1 MFQVFSYTPPD
12 LSSYST
18 FDGDYANLTNTPTLF
33 NGDYFSLTNRPTIP
47 SALAD
52 LANVSSTA
60 PTAGQVLKWDGSE
73 WAPAADSTGG
83 GGSGIALTDLSVGAE
98 DPASGDG
105 GISYD
110 NTTGVFKYA
119 PPDLSG
125 YQPTSN
131 VNADIDAHL
140 NQSGPTDGY
149 VLSWTS
155 GDYAWVSNAGGG
167 GIALT
172 DLSVGAEGT
181 ASGDGAIAYNDTTGV
196 FTYTPP
202 DLSDYATVSGNLA
215 SLQSSIASTYQP
227 IGSYLTAETN
237 DLTAAVTWANI
248 PDANVPESAV
258 TQHTAALTIT
268 ESQISDFGTYLT
280 SYTETDT
287 LDDVI
292 GRGATTTTTA
302 VIPFLYANQAAFPN
316 ASTYHGAIAHSHSD
330 GAMYFA
336 HGGNWNR
343 LANYTDL
350 SPYQTVGT
358 LGTNIDLHLNQGNPT
373 AGYVLSWN
381 GSDYAWVSNSTLS
394 NIQDE
399 TYGVS
404 VTGKMAIGT
413 IDIGSGI
420 NASPGATFDL
430 QGTTINFGSATI
442 MGGNAFDDVI
452 DTHLWSGSTQPTN
465 GYVLSWDSTANSGNG
480 DYAWV
485 SNSGGLT
492 NTDSL
497 AEGSTNLYY
506 TDARF
511 DARLQTR
518 NFGNLADVDTS
529 GASNGQVLAWSSA
542 NSQWEPLTISSGIAL
557 TDLSVTTASAGTAAL
572 SYDNT
577 SGVFTYTP
585 PDLSSYLTSVPAQ
598 SFASLTGKPTTL
610 AGYGITDA
618 VGSGS
623 TLDTNTIQTSSGNL
637 TISADNYVR
646 IDSDN
651 NGQIEI
657 GTNSGV
663 GDVRIGNEGNGTSIH
678 MEGVTTFEQ
687 DVKFETG
694 VEEKFQTLTGQ
705 SGVVNHNCNDGHI
718 FYHTTPAG
726 DITANITNLGLTQ
739 EYASNITIIVNQGAT
754 ARIVSAVQIGG
765 SAQTINWQGGS
776 APTGTSNGIDSFSF
790 TILNDGGSYVVLGQ
804 MVDFA

>member
-1 MFQVFSYTPPD
+1 MATNYLRKLELGGLHVDSTVDATSYIGDQTDIWTDDNDLGTWRIGDGVTPGGVILFSNGGGGAPTALSDLSNVSTAVPTAGQVLKWSGTQWAPAQDQTNTGAGIALTDLSVTQAAASGGGALSYNDVSGVFSYTPPD

-47 SALAD
+47 AALAD
-52 LANVSSTA
+52 LSNVSSTA
-60 PTAGQVLKWDGSE
+60 PNAGQVLKWDGSE

-83 GGSGIALTDLSVGAE
+83 GGS
-98 DPASGDG
+98 
-105 GISYD
+105 
-110 NTTGVFKYA
+110 
-119 PPDLSG
+119 
-125 YQPTSN
+125 
-131 VNADIDAHL
+131 
-140 NQSGPTDGY
+140 
-149 VLSWTS
+149 
-155 GDYAWVSNAGGG
+155 

-215 SLQSSIASTYQP
+215 SLQTSIASTYQP

-248 PDANVPESAV
+248 PDANVPASAV
-258 TQHTAALTIT
+258 TQHTAALTITESQISDLGSYLTDYTVTESDVTTHQAALSIT

-302 VIPFLYANQAAFPN
+302 VIPFLYANQSAFPN

-373 AGYVLSWN
+373 AGFVLSWD
-381 GSDYAWVSNSTLS
+381 GSDYAWVSN
-394 NIQDE
+394 
-399 TYGVS
+399 
-404 VTGKMAIGT
+404 
-413 IDIGSGI
+413 GS
-420 NASPGATFDL
+420 TFD
-430 QGTTINFGSATI
+430 GTFG
-442 MGGNAFDDVI
+442 
-452 DTHLWSGSTQPTN
+452 
-465 GYVLSWDSTANSGNG
+465 
-480 DYAWV
+480 
-485 SNSGGLT
+485 
-492 NTDSL
+492 
-497 AEGSTNLYY
+497 
-506 TDARF
+506 
-511 DARLQTR
+511 
-518 NFGNLADVDTS
+518 
-529 GASNGQVLAWSSA
+529 
-542 NSQWEPLTISSGIAL
+542 
-557 TDLSVTTASAGTAAL
+557 
-572 SYDNT
+572 
-577 SGVFTYTP
+577 
-585 PDLSSYLTSVPAQ
+585 
-598 SFASLTGKPTTL
+598 SLTGTPTTL

-657 GTNSGV
+657 GTDSGV

-687 DVKFETG
+687 NVKIETG
-694 VEEKFQTLTGQ
+694 VQEKFGTLTGQ
-705 SGVVNHNCNDGHI
+705 SGVVAHNCNDGHL

-726 DITANITNLGLTQ
+726 DITANFTNLGLAQ
-739 EYASNITIIVNQGAT
+739 EYATNLTVIINQGAT
-754 ARIVSAVQIGG
+754 PYEITAIQIEG

-776 APTGTSNGIDSFSF
+776 APTGNANGIDSFSF
-790 TILNDGGSYVVLGQ
+790 TVLNDGGSYVIMGQ
-804 MVDFA
+804 MVDFT

>member
-1 MFQVFSYTPPD
+1 MATNYLRKLELGGLHVDSTVDATSYIGDQTDIWTDDNDLGTWRIGDGVTPGGVILFSNGGGGAPTALSDLSNVSTAVPTAGQVLKWSGTQWAPAQDQTNTGAGIALTDLSVTQAAASGGGALSYNDVSGVFSYTPPD

-47 SALAD
+47 AALAD
-52 LANVSSTA
+52 LSNVSSTA
-60 PTAGQVLKWDGSE
+60 PNAGQVLKWDGSE

-83 GGSGIALTDLSVGAE
+83 GGS
-98 DPASGDG
+98 
-105 GISYD
+105 
-110 NTTGVFKYA
+110 
-119 PPDLSG
+119 
-125 YQPTSN
+125 
-131 VNADIDAHL
+131 
-140 NQSGPTDGY
+140 
-149 VLSWTS
+149 
-155 GDYAWVSNAGGG
+155 

-215 SLQSSIASTYQP
+215 SLQTSIASTYQP

-248 PDANVPESAV
+248 PDANVPASAV
-258 TQHTAALTIT
+258 TQHTAALTITESQISDLGSYLTDYTVTESDVTTHQAALSIT

-302 VIPFLYANQAAFPN
+302 VIPFYYANQSAFPN

-373 AGYVLSWN
+373 AGFVLSWD
-381 GSDYAWVSNSTLS
+381 GSDYAWVSN
-394 NIQDE
+394 
-399 TYGVS
+399 
-404 VTGKMAIGT
+404 
-413 IDIGSGI
+413 GS
-420 NASPGATFDL
+420 TFD
-430 QGTTINFGSATI
+430 GAFG
-442 MGGNAFDDVI
+442 
-452 DTHLWSGSTQPTN
+452 
-465 GYVLSWDSTANSGNG
+465 
-480 DYAWV
+480 
-485 SNSGGLT
+485 
-492 NTDSL
+492 
-497 AEGSTNLYY
+497 
-506 TDARF
+506 
-511 DARLQTR
+511 
-518 NFGNLADVDTS
+518 
-529 GASNGQVLAWSSA
+529 
-542 NSQWEPLTISSGIAL
+542 
-557 TDLSVTTASAGTAAL
+557 
-572 SYDNT
+572 
-577 SGVFTYTP
+577 
-585 PDLSSYLTSVPAQ
+585 
-598 SFASLTGKPTTL
+598 SLTGTPTTL

-657 GTNSGV
+657 GTDSGV

-687 DVKFETG
+687 NVKIETG
-694 VEEKFQTLTGQ
+694 VQEKFGTLTGQ
-705 SGVVNHNCNDGHI
+705 SGVVAHNCNDGHL

-726 DITANITNLGLTQ
+726 DITANFTNLGLAQ
-739 EYASNITIIVNQGAT
+739 EYATNLTVIINQGAT
-754 ARIVSAVQIGG
+754 PYEITAIQIEG

-776 APTGTSNGIDSFSF
+776 APTGNANGIDSFSF
-790 TILNDGGSYVVLGQ
+790 TVLNDGGSYVIMGQ
-804 MVDFA
+804 MVDFT

>member
-1 MFQVFSYTPPD
+1 MATNYLRKLELGGLHVDSTVDATSYIGDQTDIWTDDNDLGTWRIGDGVTPGGVILFSNGGGGAPTALSDLSNVSTAVPTAGQVLKWSGTQWAPAQDQTNTGAGIALTDLSVTQAAASGGGALSYNDVSGVFSYTPPD

-47 SALAD
+47 AALAD
-52 LANVSSTA
+52 LSNVSSTA
-60 PTAGQVLKWDGSE
+60 PNAGQVLKWDGSE

-83 GGSGIALTDLSVGAE
+83 GGS
-98 DPASGDG
+98 
-105 GISYD
+105 
-110 NTTGVFKYA
+110 
-119 PPDLSG
+119 
-125 YQPTSN
+125 
-131 VNADIDAHL
+131 
-140 NQSGPTDGY
+140 
-149 VLSWTS
+149 
-155 GDYAWVSNAGGG
+155 

-215 SLQSSIASTYQP
+215 SLQTSIASTYQP

-248 PDANVPESAV
+248 PDANVPASAV
-258 TQHTAALTIT
+258 TQHTAALTITESQISDLGSYITDYTVTESDVTTHQAALSIT

-302 VIPFLYANQAAFPN
+302 VIPFLYANQSAFPN

-373 AGYVLSWN
+373 SGYVLSWD
-381 GSDYAWVSNSTLS
+381 GSDYAWVSN
-394 NIQDE
+394 
-399 TYGVS
+399 
-404 VTGKMAIGT
+404 
-413 IDIGSGI
+413 GS
-420 NASPGATFDL
+420 TFD
-430 QGTTINFGSATI
+430 GAFG
-442 MGGNAFDDVI
+442 
-452 DTHLWSGSTQPTN
+452 
-465 GYVLSWDSTANSGNG
+465 
-480 DYAWV
+480 
-485 SNSGGLT
+485 
-492 NTDSL
+492 
-497 AEGSTNLYY
+497 
-506 TDARF
+506 
-511 DARLQTR
+511 
-518 NFGNLADVDTS
+518 
-529 GASNGQVLAWSSA
+529 
-542 NSQWEPLTISSGIAL
+542 
-557 TDLSVTTASAGTAAL
+557 
-572 SYDNT
+572 
-577 SGVFTYTP
+577 
-585 PDLSSYLTSVPAQ
+585 
-598 SFASLTGKPTTL
+598 SLTGTPTTL

-657 GTNSGV
+657 GTDSGV

-687 DVKFETG
+687 NVKIETG
-694 VEEKFQTLTGQ
+694 VQEKFGTLTGQ
-705 SGVVNHNCNDGHI
+705 SGVVAHNCNDGHL

-726 DITANITNLGLTQ
+726 DITANFTNLGLAQ
-739 EYASNITIIVNQGAT
+739 EYATNLTVIINQGAT
-754 ARIVSAVQIGG
+754 PYEITAIQIEG

-776 APTGTSNGIDSFSF
+776 APTGNANGIDSFSF
-790 TILNDGGSYVVLGQ
+790 TVLNDGGSYVIMGQ
-804 MVDFA
+804 MVDFT

>member
-1 MFQVFSYTPPD
+1 MATNYLRKLELGGLHVDSTVDATSYIGDQTDIWTDDNDLGTWRIGDGVTPGGVILFSNGGGGAPTALSDLSNVSTAVPTAGQVLKWSGTQWAPAQDQTNTGAGIALTDLSVTQAAASGGGALSYNDVSGVFSYTPPD

-47 SALAD
+47 AALAD
-52 LANVSSTA
+52 LSNVSSTA
-60 PTAGQVLKWDGSE
+60 PNAGQVLKWDGSE

-83 GGSGIALTDLSVGAE
+83 GGS
-98 DPASGDG
+98 
-105 GISYD
+105 
-110 NTTGVFKYA
+110 
-119 PPDLSG
+119 
-125 YQPTSN
+125 
-131 VNADIDAHL
+131 
-140 NQSGPTDGY
+140 
-149 VLSWTS
+149 
-155 GDYAWVSNAGGG
+155 

-215 SLQSSIASTYQP
+215 SLQTSIASTYQP

-248 PDANVPESAV
+248 PDANVPASAV
-258 TQHTAALTIT
+258 TQHTAALTITESQISDLGSYLTDYTVTESDVTTHQAALSIT

-302 VIPFLYANQAAFPN
+302 VIPFLYANQSAFPN

-373 AGYVLSWN
+373 AGFVLSWD
-381 GSDYAWVSNSTLS
+381 GSDYAWVSN
-394 NIQDE
+394 
-399 TYGVS
+399 
-404 VTGKMAIGT
+404 
-413 IDIGSGI
+413 GS
-420 NASPGATFDL
+420 TFD
-430 QGTTINFGSATI
+430 GAFG
-442 MGGNAFDDVI
+442 
-452 DTHLWSGSTQPTN
+452 
-465 GYVLSWDSTANSGNG
+465 
-480 DYAWV
+480 
-485 SNSGGLT
+485 
-492 NTDSL
+492 
-497 AEGSTNLYY
+497 
-506 TDARF
+506 
-511 DARLQTR
+511 
-518 NFGNLADVDTS
+518 
-529 GASNGQVLAWSSA
+529 
-542 NSQWEPLTISSGIAL
+542 
-557 TDLSVTTASAGTAAL
+557 
-572 SYDNT
+572 
-577 SGVFTYTP
+577 
-585 PDLSSYLTSVPAQ
+585 
-598 SFASLTGKPTTL
+598 SLTGTPTTL

-657 GTNSGV
+657 GTDSGV

-687 DVKFETG
+687 NVKIETG
-694 VEEKFQTLTGQ
+694 VQEKFGTLTGQ
-705 SGVVNHNCNDGHI
+705 SGVVAHNCNDGHL

-726 DITANITNLGLTQ
+726 DITANFTNLGLAQ
-739 EYASNITIIVNQGAT
+739 EYATNLTVIINQGAT
-754 ARIVSAVQIGG
+754 PYEITAIQIEG

-776 APTGTSNGIDSFSF
+776 APTGNANGIDSFSF
-790 TILNDGGSYVVLGQ
+790 TVLNDGGSYVIMGQ
-804 MVDFA
+804 MVDFT

>member
-1 MFQVFSYTPPD
+1 M
-12 LSSYST
+12 
-18 FDGDYANLTNTPTLF
+18 
-33 NGDYFSLTNRPTIP
+33 
-47 SALAD
+47 
-52 LANVSSTA
+52 
-60 PTAGQVLKWDGSE
+60 
-73 WAPAADSTGG
+73 
-83 GGSGIALTDLSVGAE
+83 
-98 DPASGDG
+98 
-105 GISYD
+105 
-110 NTTGVFKYA
+110 
-119 PPDLSG
+119 
-125 YQPTSN
+125 
-131 VNADIDAHL
+131 
-140 NQSGPTDGY
+140 
-149 VLSWTS
+149 
-155 GDYAWVSNAGGG
+155 
-167 GIALT
+167 
-172 DLSVGAEGT
+172 
-181 ASGDGAIAYNDTTGV
+181 
-196 FTYTPP
+196 
-202 DLSDYATVSGNLA
+202 
-215 SLQSSIASTYQP
+215 
-227 IGSYLTAETN
+227 
-237 DLTAAVTWANI
+237 
-248 PDANVPESAV
+248 
-258 TQHTAALTIT
+258 
-268 ESQISDFGTYLT
+268 
-280 SYTETDT
+280 
-287 LDDVI
+287 
-292 GRGATTTTTA
+292 
-302 VIPFLYANQAAFPN
+302 IPFYYANQSAFPN
-316 ASTYHGAIAHSHSD
+316 ASTYHGAIGHSHSD

-373 AGYVLSWN
+373 SGYVLSWN
-381 GSDYAWVSNSTLS
+381 GSDYAWV
-394 NIQDE
+394 
-399 TYGVS
+399 
-404 VTGKMAIGT
+404 
-413 IDIGSGI
+413 
-420 NASPGATFDL
+420 
-430 QGTTINFGSATI
+430 
-442 MGGNAFDDVI
+442 
-452 DTHLWSGSTQPTN
+452 
-465 GYVLSWDSTANSGNG
+465 AN
-480 DYAWV
+480 WV
-485 SNSGGLT
+485 SN
-492 NTDSL
+492 
-497 AEGSTNLYY
+497 GSTF
-506 TDARF
+506 DGF

-518 NFGNLADVDTS
+518 NLGNMADVDTS

-542 NSQWEPLTISSGIAL
+542 NSQWEPLTLSSGGIAL

-657 GTNSGV
+657 GTDSGV

-687 DVKFETG
+687 NVKIETG
-694 VEEKFQTLTGQ
+694 VQEKFGTLTGQ

-754 ARIVSAVQIGG
+754 ARIVSAIRIGG